1 MKWIEPLTED
11 FLYCDPQE
19 ISSELYRVCSD
30 EQASPAE
37 QHQAEKHQ
45 AEQSGEPLR
54 VQRSGDND

>member
-1 MKWIEPLTED
+1 MKWIEPLSED

-37 QHQAEKHQ
+37 QHQAE
-45 AEQSGEPLR
+45 QSGEPLSVLEGWR
-54 VQRSGDND
+54 